1 MHILIVDDED
11 NIRFVLKYNLEL
23 DGHTVIEAKHG
34 EEALE
39 QASQDLDLILLDVMM
54 PTMNGIEACQRLK
67 QNPDTKDIPIVMLTA
82 KSQLL
87 DIEEAFRAGA
97 DDYLTKPFEPDE
109 ISNKIE
115 TKLSNILKARSE

>member
-23 DGHTVIEAKHG
+23 DGHTVVEAKHG

-39 QASQDLDLILLDVMM
+39 VASQDLDLILLDVMM
-54 PTMNGIEACQRLK
+54 PTMNGIEACQKLK
-67 QNPDTKDIPIVMLTA
+67 QNPHTKDIPIVMLTA